1 MNLGV
6 FVISFLSEDTDIT
19 FKRKCIDM
27 TIAKKGNGYFVHAH
41 IHTKN
46 LNCGWNYSIN
56 KSPRQIINDAY
67 TTAYRN
73 ALLYNDKDEIQEI
86 IDDFRL

>member
-6 FVISFLSEDTDIT
+6 FVLSFLGAKTEIT

-27 TIAKKGNGYFVHAH
+27 TIIKKGNGYFVHAH

-46 LNCGWNYSIN
+46 LNCGWNYLIN
-56 KSPRQIINDAY
+56 KSPSQIINDAF

-73 ALLYNDKDEIQEI
+73 ALLYNDKEEIQEI
-86 IDDFRL
+86 IDDFSL